1 MSCTD
6 AWTDAGMQRVRDAD
20 APIPRP
26 LLLPRPVLRRQ
37 SLWPVVNGDATVG
50 GAGLVGEVF
59 EPTRARARF

>member
-1 MSCTD
+1 
-6 AWTDAGMQRVRDAD
+6 MQRVRDAD

-50 GAGLVGEVF
+50 GAGLVGRVF